1 MRYININSIEAL
13 QLCAMDKNA
22 RHAWIFSNIFMACA
36 RDYETYTRASNGD
49 ITREYIASGL
59 YDKFLKFRDKL
70 LNGTKKRAPVYACEC
85 PALDIDAS
93 NWTLNYF
100 RKSLNTMNFATGGE
114 YKEKSAI
121 DLPSAELNLKS
132 APIWNGAQLVDV
144 VTIPAIHTSA
154 RVELERAPVMATKKV
169 DIIDLLKREENRDAR
184 SQSRKVRQFISKTDA
199 DGYDEIQYVKS
210 NYGTPET
217 ILLHK
222 CAIIRARRLIER
234 ICTEV
239 QNGARIVDLIAS
251 HSNLSHAE
259 RNAVYKFRQ
268 RHNDLYNM
276 YDYLSERVAV
286 ELEQMES
293 AEQ

>member
-1 MRYININSIEAL
+1 MRYINSTEAL
-13 QLCAMDKNA
+13 QLCAMGKNA
-22 RHAWIFSNIFMACA
+22 RHAWIFSNIFMTCA

-49 ITREYIASGL
+49 VTREYIASGF

-70 LNGTKKRAPVYACEC
+70 LNGTKKRAPVYEREC
-85 PALDIDAS
+85 TALDIDACH
-93 NWTLNYF
+93 WTLNYF

-121 DLPSAELNLKS
+121 DLPSAEISIKG
-132 APIWNGAQLVDV
+132 AQMWNGRELVDAIIV
-144 VTIPAIHTSA
+144 PAIHTSA
-154 RVELERAPVMATKKV
+154 SVELARTPVMATKRV

-184 SQSRKVRQFISKTDA
+184 SQSRKVRQFVTKTDA

-222 CAIIRARRLIER
+222 CAIIRARQLLTKIYND
-234 ICTEV
+234 V
-239 QNGARIVDLIAS
+239 ASGARIIDIISSGRVMTG
-251 HSNLSHAE
+251 AE
-259 RNAVYKFRQ
+259 RKALHNFRA
-268 RHNDLYNM
+268 RHNDLYEM
-276 YDYLSERVAV
+276 FDYLTERV
-286 ELEQMES
+286 ELEQLES

>member
-22 RHAWIFSNIFMACA
+22 RHAWIFSNIFMTCA
-36 RDYETYTRASNGD
+36 RDYETYSRASNGD
-49 ITREYIASGL
+49 VTREYIASGF

-70 LNGTKKRAPVYACEC
+70 LNGTKKRAPVYECEC

-100 RKSLNTMNFATGGE
+100 RKSLTTMNFATGGE

-121 DLPSAELNLKS
+121 DLPSAELNLKN
-132 APIWNGAQLVDV
+132 APMWDGSKLVDV
-144 VTIPAIHTSA
+144 VTIPAVHTSA
-154 RVELERAPVMATKKV
+154 RVELERTPVMATKRV

-184 SQSRKVRQFISKTDA
+184 TEARKVRQFINKTDA

-222 CAIIRARRLIER
+222 CAIIRARQLLTKIYND
-234 ICTEV
+234 V
-239 QNGARIVDLIAS
+239 SSGARIIDIVS
-251 HSNLSHAE
+251 SGRVMTGAE
-259 RNAVYKFRQ
+259 RKAVHSFRA
-268 RHNDLYNM
+268 RHNDLYEM
-276 YDYLSERVAV
+276 FDYLTERV
-286 ELEQMES
+286 ELEQLES